1 MAPLRLIHVP
11 DTTTVTRVDVPA
23 NAPFTACEIPVVV
36 TGEAG
41 TEYLINF
48 DKKESLTSDVTKEV
62 TATPELTFDLPN
74 YNFTTNEFDIFK
86 GDAGAGVFGRSNRE
100 KQVVNAFA
108 LDSKGTRTHLVA
120 LDETSTSRRFDITLE
135 PVTKKGVISKLG
147 ANAPSKA
154 GVVSV
159 IQRGLNTLT
168 ITPTTHD
175 NTSNFA
181 TLPSNIVISKPER
194 FKNDPYNIPSATR
207 LSSRGTTSGVS
218 STRLVLEADTET
230 LTVGMLVVGKGVPHN
245 TTISSINP
253 GAVILS
259 AASTIADSTVLRFET
274 VSPDITPFSFT
285 ISPAQGKTLSVID
298 YDQRP
303 DTADFNRPLII
314 GGLGGNLRLRQHNDV
329 DNSTTLNLIAA
340 VEPVISGQGLLSTM
354 SRLPSSPG
362 LHGSR
367 NIVPGMKVVDADENA
382 IVDANGNAVTV
393 ASITDHD
400 TIVLSSAITKTT
412 ASGTIGFQAINP
424 RVSSFGL
431 NVNKVGNDIIVSGY
445 VKTNTIDTTGI
456 VPVHLDSI
464 IESHN

>member
-23 NAPFTACEIPVVV
+23 NVPFTDCEVPVVV

-41 TEYLINF
+41 TEYVINF
-48 DKKESLTSDVTKEV
+48 DKKESLTSNVTKEV
-62 TATPELTFDLPN
+62 TVTPELTFDLPN

-86 GDAGAGVFGRSNRE
+86 GSVGASVIARSNRE
-100 KQVVNAFA
+100 KQIVNAFA

-120 LDETSTSRRFDITLE
+120 IDETSTSRRFDITLE

-168 ITPTTHD
+168 ITPTTYD

-181 TLPSNIVISKPER
+181 TLPSSLVISKPER
-194 FKNDPYNIPSATR
+194 FENDPYNIVGTTG
-207 LSSRGTTSGVS
+207 LSVRGTTSGVS
-218 STRLVLEADTET
+218 STRLVVEADTET
-230 LTVGMLVVGKGVPHN
+230 LTVGMLVAGKGVPHN

-253 GAVILS
+253 GAVILNT
-259 AASTIADSTVLRFET
+259 ASTVADSTVIRFET

-298 YDQRP
+298 YDQN
-303 DTADFNRPLII
+303 DAFNRPLII

-340 VEPVISGQGLLSTM
+340 VEPVITGQGLFSAM
-354 SRLPSSPG
+354 SRLPGTPG

-367 NIVPGMKVVDADENA
+367 NIMPGMNVVDADENA

-412 ASGTIGFQAINP
+412 ASGEIGFQAINP

>member
-11 DTTTVTRVDVPA
+11 DTTTVTRVDAPA
-23 NAPFTACEIPVVV
+23 NAPFTDCEVPVVV

-41 TEYLINF
+41 TEYVINV
-48 DKKESLTSDVTKEV
+48 DKKESLTSDVTKGV
-62 TATPELTFDLPN
+62 TVNPDLTFDLPN

-86 GDAGAGVFGRSNRE
+86 GDAGAGVSARSNRE

-120 LDETSTSRRFDITLE
+120 IDETSTSRRFDITLE
-135 PVTKKGVISKLG
+135 PVTKKGVTSKLG

-168 ITPTTHD
+168 ITPTTYD

-181 TLPSNIVISKPER
+181 TLPSSLVISKPER
-194 FKNDPYNIPSATR
+194 FKNDPYNIVGTTG
-207 LSSRGTTSGVS
+207 LSVRGTTSGVS
-218 STRLVLEADTET
+218 STRLVVEADTET
-230 LTVGMLVVGKGVPHN
+230 LTVGMLVAGKGVPHN

-253 GAVILS
+253 GAVILNT
-259 AASTIADSTVLRFET
+259 ASTVADSTVIRFET

-298 YDQRP
+298 YD
-303 DTADFNRPLII
+303 TLAATNRPPII
-314 GGLGGNLRLRQHNDV
+314 GGVGGGLFPRSHNLV
-329 DNSTTLNLIAA
+329 SNSTTLGFITTSGGY
-340 VEPVISGQGLLSTM
+340 SGQGLLSTM
-354 SRLPSSPG
+354 SVLPSQS
-362 LHGSR
+362 LFYGSR
-367 NIVPGMKVVDADENA
+367 NIVPGMSVVDVDENA

-393 ASITDHD
+393 ASITDHS
-400 TIVLSSAITKTT
+400 TVVLSSAITKT
-412 ASGTIGFQAINP
+412 AGTIAFQPINP

-431 NVNKVGNDIIVSGY
+431 NVDKVGNDIIVSGY

-456 VPVHLDSI
+456 IPVHLDSI
-464 IESHN
+464 IQSHN